1 MENLQ
6 DIINS
11 DDIGISSREGEE
23 NRMFAK
29 GQKVEFN
36 LDDFLCGKGIIKDY
50 ESGTNQ
56 YVVKVV
62 ESDDTDDDIVYC
74 YESEMKHTQFD
85 RGKPMKY
92 RVIGNIQV
100 SVGITVEAESEEE
113 AIQKAYEEFGGVRD
127 YCGNGGTDKLIGVD
141 GSTEW
146 IEADGIV
153 EFNSAEEYEE

>member
-1 MENLQ
+1 
-6 DIINS
+6 
-11 DDIGISSREGEE
+11 
-23 NRMFAK
+23 MFTK

-36 LDDFLCGKGIIKDY
+36 LDDLLCGKGIIKDY

-85 RGKPMKY
+85 GSRIIKY
-92 RVIGNIQV
+92 RVTGNIQV

-113 AIQKAYEEFGGVRD
+113 AIQKAYEKFGGVND
-127 YCGNGGTDKLIGVD
+127 YCGNGGMDKLIGVAGD
-141 GSTEW
+141 TEW
-146 IEADGIV
+146 IEADGVV
-153 EFNSAEEYEE
+153 EFNSAEESEE